1 MRSTREQ
8 WAKRVRRWVDSGLTA
23 PEFAAE
29 MGLNPRTL
37 RYWKWRLGKEGREA
51 ASSSRRA
58 RRSQSKRQL
67 RALPAPAQASFVEV
81 TPPASTLASAARLST
96 DRIECYRAPQVG
108 AGCGDQDRLHDGFG
122 GDGRVMA
129 TGRFLAPRE
138 TVG

>member
-51 ASSSRRA
+51 TSSSRRA
-58 RRSQSKRQL
+58 RRSRSKRQPK
-67 RALPAPAQASFVEV
+67 ALPAPTRASFVEV
-81 TPPASTLASAARLST
+81 TPAASTLARASRLST
-96 DRIECYRAPQVG
+96 DRIELVVDDHLVVRVP
-108 AGCGDQDRLHDGFG
+108 DGFDSETLRRVLAVAIDG
-122 GDGRVMA
+122 GER
-129 TGRFLAPRE
+129 
-138 TVG
+138 